1 MTSQVIGVP
10 LALTGRFARFGEQ
23 ARLGLEVWRAAADG
37 VELVVEDDRS
47 DPDVLERVLR
57 GLAGRCDLLLGPYST
72 HLMRRAGRVAAE
84 LDLLVWN
91 HGGAGD
97 DVQGAHPGH
106 VVSVLAPAS
115 AYAEPF
121 VRRLAEE
128 GERDRLWVVPG
139 KGSFGRQVAAGAE
152 RAANERGI
160 PVIVAEP
167 GAALP
172 VGGSWNLLCCG
183 SFEEDVEVLRRASNP
198 RMVCAVAAGVRAFG
212 EAVGDPYGIYG
223 IGQWFPSEGEADSRD
238 RATVE
243 SEASCE
249 REAAVGMSEREF
261 VTTYRERA
269 GVVPDY
275 VAVQAVAAAV
285 VATHCAM
292 LAGSTGRAALWGV
305 ATALET
311 TTLLGAFR
319 VDPGSGAQ
327 VGHRAALTRWP

>member
-23 ARLGLEVWRAAADG
+23 ARLGLEVWQAAAGG

-97 DVQGAHPGH
+97 DVQAAHPGH
-106 VVSVLAPAS
+106 VVSIPAPAG

-128 GERDRLWVVPG
+128 GEQDRLWVVPG
-139 KGSFGRQVAAGAE
+139 RGSFGRQVAAGAE

-160 PVIVAEP
+160 PVTVAGP
-167 GAALP
+167 GDVLP
-172 VGGSWNLLCCG
+172 VGGWWNLLCCG
-183 SFEEDVEVLRRASNP
+183 SFEEDVAVVGRAFGA
-198 RMVCAVAAGVRAFG
+198 RKICAVAAGVRAFG
-212 EAVGDPYGIYG
+212 EVVGDPYGIYG
-223 IGQWFPSEGEADSRD
+223 VGQWFPGGGGEA
-238 RATVE
+238 
-243 SEASCE
+243 
-249 REAAVGMSEREF
+249 AAGVSERDF
-261 VTTYRERA
+261 VAAYRERT

-275 VAVQAVAAAV
+275 PAVQAVAAAV

-292 LAGSTGRAALWGV
+292 LAGGNGRATLWGT

-319 VDPGSGAQ
+319 VDPDSGAQ
-327 VGHRAALTRWP
+327 VGHRAALTRWS

>member
-1 MTSQVIGVP
+1 MASQVVGVP
-10 LALTGRFARFGEQ
+10 LSLTGRFARFGEQ
-23 ARLGLEVWRAAADG
+23 ARLGLEVWRAAAKG

-72 HLMRRAGRVAAE
+72 LLMRRAGRVAAE

-106 VVSVLAPAS
+106 VVSIPAPAS

-121 VRRLAEE
+121 VRRLAED

-139 KGSFGRQVAAGAE
+139 KGSFGRQVAAGTE

-160 PVIVAEP
+160 PVTVAGP
-167 GAALP
+167 GDALP

-183 SFEEDVEVLRRASNP
+183 SFEEDVAVIGRAVGP
-198 RMVCAVAAGVRAFG
+198 RKVCAVAAGVRAFG
-212 EAVGDPYGIYG
+212 EVVGDPYGMYG
-223 IGQWFPSEGEADSRD
+223 VGQWFPGGGQG
-238 RATVE
+238 
-243 SEASCE
+243 
-249 REAAVGMSEREF
+249 AAVGVSEREF
-261 VTTYRERA
+261 VTAYRERAA

-285 VATHCAM
+285 VATHCAA
-292 LAGSTGRAALWGV
+292 LAGSTGRAALWGA

-311 TTLLGAFR
+311 TTLLGDFR

-327 VGHRAALTRWP
+327 VGHRAALTRWS